1 MSLKTNI
8 VSGLAA
14 VIYAWSAM
22 LGAQDFS
29 AAQVTT
35 VAVAD
40 GFIKPDR
47 WVALVYDVI
56 VANQ

>member
-14 VIYAWSAM
+14 LIYAWSVM
-22 LGAQDFS
+22 LGAQGFS
-29 AAQVTT
+29 AAQV
-35 VAVAD
+35 
-40 GFIKPDR
+40 
-47 WVALVYDVI
+47 YDVV